1 MQYITQNSEII
12 DNQTGLIWQRDVQNN
27 LTYEQAL
34 ELAERVAL
42 ETGLAWRV
50 PTVEELSSLLD
61 RTRSFPASAFPDMPS
76 DWFWSS
82 TPDVGTADYAWSV
95 DFKSGYVINDCLER
109 QYAVRL
115 VRTCGDQNAA

>member
-1 MQYITQNSEII
+1 MRFEISP
-12 DNQTGLIWQRDVQNN
+12 DSTEVLDTRTGLIWRRDFAEN
-27 LTYEQAL
+27 LTFDQAF
-34 ELAERVAL
+34 EYAERVAR

-82 TPDVGTADYAWSV
+82 TS
-95 DFKSGYVINDCLER
+95 LER
-109 QYAVRL
+109 PEFTFHINFENGFDSNVQLNGRYAARL
-115 VRTCGDQNAA
+115 VRSK